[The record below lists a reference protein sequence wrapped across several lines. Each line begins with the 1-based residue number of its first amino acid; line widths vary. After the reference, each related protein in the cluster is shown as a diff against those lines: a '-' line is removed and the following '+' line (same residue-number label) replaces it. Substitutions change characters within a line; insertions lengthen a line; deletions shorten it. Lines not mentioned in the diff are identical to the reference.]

1 MAATAARA
9 ASSVAVT
16 QASRRF
22 MAWLCWQRCLGEGS
36 ERRAAWRLTVMLVLS
51 KSLAS
56 ALWTPLGKYADAGPG
71 EFIAPEDDPM
81 PAQKSKVS
89 GRAGCRIMVSA
100 VRLVDT
106 RTSRKT
112 A

>member
-1 MAATAARA
+1 
-9 ASSVAVT
+9 
-16 QASRRF
+16 
-22 MAWLCWQRCLGEGS
+22 
-36 ERRAAWRLTVMLVLS
+36 MLVLN

-56 ALWTPLGKYADAGPG
+56 ALWTPIGKYGDAGPG
-71 EFIAPEDDPM
+71 EFIAPEDEPM
-81 PAQKSKVS
+81 TAQKSKVS

-100 VRLVDT
+100 GRPVDT